1 MQFWR
6 LSFYHSFNPL
16 PSHEGRLFSY
26 SFLSF
31 SDILS
36 IHFPLTREDFTNFF
50 FSERL
55 SLSIHFPLTREDS
68 FAEPAALYTRSF
80 NPLPSHEGRH
90 HQTVSC
96 QPIGPFNPLP
106 SHEGRLFSDVF
117 AGLKNPFNPLPSH
130 EGRLQKAL
138 IFFSKATHFSD
149 ITNKNIASNKIA
161 PYLKRFLR
169 YKNLFFL
176 VRTSRGINVRL
187 WFAPC
192 FRYRISHSLF
202 KTITVPSHQIRI
214 LHQYAQS
221 YFYIG
226 LPDNKNAGCPYL
238 CL

>member
-1 MQFWR
+1 MNDIR
-6 LSFYHSFNPL
+6 
-16 PSHEGRLFSY
+16 FS
-26 SFLSF
+26 
-31 SDILS
+31 IA
-36 IHFPLTREDFTNFF
+36 I
-50 FSERL
+50 
-55 SLSIHFPLTREDS
+55 SLSIHFPLTREDR
-68 FAEPAALYTRSF
+68 L
-80 NPLPSHEGRH
+80 PLQLQQEA
-90 HQTVSC
+90 Q
-96 QPIGPFNPLP
+96 
-106 SHEGRLFSDVF
+106 
-117 AGLKNPFNPLPSH
+117 AFNPLPSH

>member
-1 MQFWR
+1 MA
-6 LSFYHSFNPL
+6 
-16 PSHEGRLFSY
+16 G
-26 SFLSF
+26 
-31 SDILS
+31 
-36 IHFPLTREDFTNFF
+36 HFQST
-50 FSERL
+50 
-55 SLSIHFPLTREDS
+55 SLSRGKKADLFKSSNHIS
-68 FAEPAALYTRSF
+68 FQSTSLSRGKT
-80 NPLPSHEGRH
+80 
-90 HQTVSC
+90 
-96 QPIGPFNPLP
+96 
-106 SHEGRLFSDVF
+106 
-117 AGLKNPFNPLPSH
+117 
-130 EGRLQKAL
+130 QKAL

-161 PYLKRFLR
+161 PYLKRFLQ

>member
-31 SDILS
+31 YSVLS

-90 HQTVSC
+90 HQTVSG
-96 QPIGPFNPLP
+96 QPIG
-106 SHEGRLFSDVF
+106 
-117 AGLKNPFNPLPSH
+117 PFNPLPSH